1 MGYKKWEKFQ
11 EDNDLTERELDT
23 ELTTKLQNASP
34 KVREELS
41 KVAIY
46 ENLLEKKPSDTD
58 TQKIENWK
66 SNVLEDWKV
75 NPKSKYR
82 RRFRSQKALEI
93 WIQKQ
98 TSKALQRK
106 YPSEREKESIRQMEE
121 ID

>member
-58 TQKIENWK
+58 TQRLKIG
-66 SNVLEDWKV
+66 
-75 NPKSKYR
+75 NPTFLRIGK
-82 RRFRSQKALEI
+82 
-93 WIQKQ
+93 
-98 TSKALQRK
+98 
-106 YPSEREKESIRQMEE
+106 
-121 ID
+121 